1 MAESNNPNQEDGKN
15 KVQIP
20 EESKTLRKVQ
30 PPTQDSTAAAS
41 INNDDDDAYEED
53 KSEQFQVDKKII
65 DQRNSNIPIQN
76 PDLDDFKELLN
87 QTAAQIGLN

>member
-30 PPTQDSTAAAS
+30 QPPTQDSTAAAS
-41 INNDDDDAYEED
+41 IDNDADDCYEEED
-53 KSEQFQVDKKII
+53 KSEQF
-65 DQRNSNIPIQN
+65 
-76 PDLDDFKELLN
+76 
-87 QTAAQIGLN
+87 